1 MKNRSCRWVGIT
13 LHNFAPVEIRFG
25 APQTHPIM
33 LLEVLDYA
41 HPDTAEPA
49 DLDLMRC
56 RITAHAQPVEA
67 AFEMTIG
74 LWELFDLRD
83 YLRKI
88 STGNGP
94 SQSFMLAGGLLTLS
108 FAPSK
113 RGPVLCAVLLKTID
127 AAHVRL
133 EFLITLEPADISR
146 TLFELS
152 QLRAHAA
159 NQQ

>member
-1 MKNRSCRWVGIT
+1 MFSP
-13 LHNFAPVEIRFG
+13 LQIRIG
-25 APQTHPIM
+25 APQAQPQ
-33 LLEVLDYA
+33 LLVEVLDYA

-49 DLDLMRC
+49 DLDLMNC
-56 RITAHAQPVEA
+56 RISASAHPVDA
-67 AFEMTIG
+67 TFEIRIG
-74 LWELFDLRD
+74 LWELFDVRD
-83 YLRKI
+83 YLQKI

-133 EFLITLEPADISR
+133 EYLITLEPADISR
-146 TLFELS
+146 TLFDLS
-152 QLRAHAA
+152 QLRAHAGKK
-159 NQQ
+159 

>member
-1 MKNRSCRWVGIT
+1 M
-13 LHNFAPVEIRFG
+13 NFTPLQIGFG
-25 APQTHPIM
+25 APDSRPRLILH
-33 LLEVLDYA
+33 VVNYA

-49 DLDLMRC
+49 DLDLMHC
-56 RITAHAQPVEA
+56 RITAIAPPIEA
-67 AFEMTIG
+67 SFEMNIG
-74 LWELFDLRD
+74 LWELFDLRE
-83 YLRKI
+83 YLQKI

-127 AAHVRL
+127 AAHLRL
-133 EFLITLEPADISR
+133 EFLITLEPGDISR
-146 TLFELS
+146 TLFEFS

-159 NQQ
+159 PRTS